1 MKTSEMA
8 IEIDEEDKNSQEI
21 DRKKEI
27 KKNN

>member
-8 IEIDEEDKNSQEI
+8 IEIDQEDKNSQEI